1 MSKINIRKRGNFYEY
16 RIEIAKVDNKRQW
29 LSKSG
34 FRTKAEALESG
45 SQAYTE
51 YLNAGIPFK
60 QCDLSYSDYLDYWLE
75 NYCMNNLKY
84 NTIQTYKIIINK
96 YLKKN
101 IGKYKLS
108 TITSVALNSYIT
120 DLVNKYNLFVDDNI
134 LSSVND
140 VDSGFISLIIFEE
153 DLLSSNFESEV
164 DTISFLESPIN

>member
-96 YLKKN
+96 YLK
-101 IGKYKLS
+101 
-108 TITSVALNSYIT
+108 
-120 DLVNKYNLFVDDNI
+120 
-134 LSSVND
+134 
-140 VDSGFISLIIFEE
+140 
-153 DLLSSNFESEV
+153 
-164 DTISFLESPIN
+164 

>member
-45 SQAYTE
+45 SLAYTE

-75 NYCMNNLKY
+75 NYCMNKDY
-84 NTIQTYKIIINK
+84 ESAF
-96 YLKKN
+96 
-101 IGKYKLS
+101 LS
-108 TITSVALNSYIT
+108 LNVRLRS
-120 DLVNKYNLFVDDNI
+120 
-134 LSSVND
+134 
-140 VDSGFISLIIFEE
+140 
-153 DLLSSNFESEV
+153 
-164 DTISFLESPIN
+164 SPILFHLLQMIF